1 MSVVVFVLVSVC
13 HIVFRLL
20 IVDFVEY
27 SMKSFKKMNNDNGRP
42 HAYNHEDNI
51 PKACPPS
58 VAPYFTLTIA
68 THGTNKYYEAKIA

>member
-27 SMKSFKKMNNDNGRP
+27 SIKSFKNKNKNV
-42 HAYNHEDNI
+42 I
-51 PKACPPS
+51 PNKECIILTHNLLINLFINLLF
-58 VAPYFTLTIA
+58 VLILCTPYS
-68 THGTNKYYEAKIA
+68 E